1 MVLWVGLELNAWMGD
16 AGNPTPVSG
25 SPAMDSTRGK
35 DASNQVRETMHQEV
49 IVAHLRARR
58 LATHQRHRIWGYEI
72 ERLTYRLFR

>member
-1 MVLWVGLELNAWMGD
+1 
-16 AGNPTPVSG
+16 
-25 SPAMDSTRGK
+25 MDSTRGK

-72 ERLTYRLFR
+72 ERLTYHLFREH